1 MKIVIRKAQAD
12 DAAVLALLAQVSF
25 REAFSHFWTDEG
37 VLRKYF
43 KTTFP
48 VEKIRN
54 SIAKENNLY
63 WIAFAD
69 ELPVGY
75 AKLKKYYPYEQLSDK
90 RPAQLQKIYLLNDY
104 IGNKI
109 GAQLQ
114 DALFAEVK
122 NLGIK
127 TLWLAVWDENGKAI
141 RFYERHGF
149 SKAAKYHYTFEN
161 LEVDYEVMT
170 KTF

>member
-1 MKIVIRKAQAD
+1 MKIVIRKAQAN
-12 DAAVLALLAQVSF
+12 DAPVLALLAQVSF
-25 REAFSHFWTDEG
+25 REAFSHFWTDEE

-43 KTTFP
+43 KTVFS
-48 VEKIRN
+48 VGKIRN
-54 SIAKENNLY
+54 SITKENNVY
-63 WIAFAD
+63 WIAFAN

-75 AKLKKYYPYEQLSDK
+75 AKLKKYSPYEKLSDK

-114 DALFAEVK
+114 DVLFSEVK
-122 NLGIK
+122 SLGIK
-127 TLWLAVWDENGKAI
+127 TLWLAVWDENDKAI
-141 RFYERHGF
+141 RFYEKHGF